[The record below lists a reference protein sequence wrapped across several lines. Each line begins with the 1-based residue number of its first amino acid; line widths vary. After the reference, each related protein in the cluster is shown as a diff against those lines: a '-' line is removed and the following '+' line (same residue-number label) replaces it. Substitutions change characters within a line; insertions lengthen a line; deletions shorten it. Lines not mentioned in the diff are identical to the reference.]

1 MVERESKIWSY
12 TLEIWYFTTSPSYL
26 STLLLSTLSTAW
38 GQAVFQAVGNVS
50 TSARGEWIGGE
61 DHIKEAEDSAT
72 TRQAMSQSPARRIR
86 KPYSYVIGPQWVV

>member
-1 MVERESKIWSY
+1 MANFASVHRGPIHPISECKGKHG
-12 TLEIWYFTTSPSYL
+12 TT
-26 STLLLSTLSTAW
+26 
-38 GQAVFQAVGNVS
+38 VS

-61 DHIKEAEDSAT
+61 DHVKEAEDSAT